1 MEPKKPTAYVYVDA
15 FNLYYGSLKR
25 TPFKWLDLEKLFD
38 RLLPSFDVKKVY
50 YFCADLKPKFRPDDP
65 GAPGR
70 QKAYFSALEAL
81 PRVIMV
87 KGGFAMNPMDAPI
100 RISGQRRLTLG
111 LKKKLARVTAAVWK
125 IEEKGSD
132 VSLGSYLTRDA
143 VLSRA
148 DFYLMVTRDSDLAG
162 TLEMLRLE
170 FDSQIGICF
179 PGENRSN
186 KLFKAG
192 PVVEMYISTGALAS
206 SQLPQVAKTVRSS
219 ITKPEAW

>member
-1 MEPKKPTAYVYVDA
+1 MEPKKPTAYVYVDD
-15 FNLYYGSLKR
+15 FNLYYGSLKG

-38 RLLPSFDVKKVY
+38 RLLPAFDVEKIY

-87 KGGFAMNPMDAPI
+87 KGGFAMNPMDAPL
-100 RISGQRRLTLG
+100 RVSGQRRLTAG

-132 VSLGSYLTRDA
+132 VSLGSFLTRDA
-143 VLSRA
+143 VLNRA
-148 DFYLMVTRDSDLAG
+148 DLYLMVTRDSDLAG
-162 TLEMLRLE
+162 TLEMLRME

-186 KLFKAG
+186 KLFNAG
-192 PVVEMYISTGALAS
+192 PVFEMYISNGALAS
-206 SQLPQVAKTVRSS
+206 SQLPQFATTVRSS
-219 ITKPEAW
+219 ISKPASW